1 MTYFIF
7 IIFIFRF
14 GPLIL
19 SDRTAVWTCSWWTVS
34 YWPHAVHWVIWKEM
48 FTTKNQT
55 ALVMLGP
62 LSQTCF
68 TAGISG
74 KCFMH
79 FVFCIKHILNMII
92 VSYDTLSWLW
102 FIYYRECEGSD
113 SLLETWGWHKGHQ
126 AAAGSWT
133 DPSEWPLTH
142 HHPAH
147 AGQTAFWCLYQV
159 FERIGFLIRYFLY
172 KFYQIVAIPMT
183 NYYNY
188 QVM

>member
-1 MTYFIF
+1 MVAPVGFKKLKKGEKKQFYIYFESNFHCAVSFLSWHILSF

-55 ALVMLGP
+55 ALVMLRP
-62 LSQTCF
+62 FSQTCF

-92 VSYDTLSWLW
+92 VSYDTLMVV
-102 FIYYRECEGSD
+102 IY
-113 SLLETWGWHKGHQ
+113 LL
-126 AAAGSWT
+126 
-133 DPSEWPLTH
+133 
-142 HHPAH
+142 
-147 AGQTAFWCLYQV
+147 
-159 FERIGFLIRYFLY
+159 
-172 KFYQIVAIPMT
+172 
-183 NYYNY
+183 
-188 QVM
+188 